1 MNLKNFWTI
10 NKNMQNEIKK
20 ILEVAVNAP
29 SGENAQPWRFTVK
42 DNQIFIFNISKRD
55 QSLYNFSQK
64 GSLVAHGTLIENIVI
79 ATSQNGY
86 KADISLFPDLQ
97 EPNLTAVI
105 KLVETNPTEE
115 RFYPFIKERATN
127 RKPYENKKLNEGQK
141 RSFLN
146 APEEVGGGG
155 KIILVDEE
163 DKKRALGE
171 AASVNER
178 VMFDNQFLH
187 NFFFNH
193 INWTEEEEKEKR
205 IGFYIKTLEL
215 PPPARVLFKIIR
227 YWPVMK
233 IFNLLGFAKMAAKG
247 NAKLYATAG
256 AFGAIVVDGDSSRDF
271 INAGRLM
278 QRVWLKATK
287 MGLGF
292 HPVTG
297 ILFLAR
303 RVIAGETKELS
314 ETHIQ
319 LIKKSHETIK
329 LAFGVENGVIAIVF
343 RVGYA
348 EKPSARSSKLP
359 PDIEWE

>member
-127 RKPYENKKLNEGQK
+127 RKPYENKK
-141 RSFLN
+141 
-146 APEEVGGGG
+146 
-155 KIILVDEE
+155 
-163 DKKRALGE
+163 RALGE

-227 YWPVMK
+227 YLPVIK
-233 IFNLLGFAKMAAKG
+233 IFNL
-247 NAKLYATAG
+247 
-256 AFGAIVVDGDSSRDF
+256 
-271 INAGRLM
+271 
-278 QRVWLKATK
+278 
-287 MGLGF
+287 
-292 HPVTG
+292 
-297 ILFLAR
+297 
-303 RVIAGETKELS
+303 
-314 ETHIQ
+314 
-319 LIKKSHETIK
+319 
-329 LAFGVENGVIAIVF
+329 
-343 RVGYA
+343 
-348 EKPSARSSKLP
+348 
-359 PDIEWE
+359 